1 MRADVLRLCGGV
13 CAQHTGQLLLVQTDA
28 EHLSRHRAE
37 RLAAVV
43 ARPVPGLGLE
53 HRLHL
58 LHTGH
63 RDHREGDDTH
73 YPSLFV
79 VSGSR

>member
-1 MRADVLRLCGGV
+1 MWPVCCRLCGGV
-13 CAQHTGQLLLVQTDA
+13 CRQHTGQLLLVQTDA
-28 EHLSRHRAE
+28 EHHAGHRGE

-43 ARPVPGLGLE
+43 ARRVSGLGLE

-63 RDHREGDDTH
+63 RDHRQGDTN
-73 YPSLFV
+73 PPKNNSLY
-79 VSGSR
+79 